1 VKKTIIILCV
11 FALSIEARE
20 SKILG
25 YIGNFIPTLTE
36 VGFVVNCVNVYEKV
50 SQFVRVTNRLIS
62 CVRNAKS
69 DWERTTS
76 NIKKLYEDI
85 QYLKGINPYDMDTWQ
100 AGVDNFNFSMNYH
113 KYMAVEAFNCLEQ
126 NTIFAS
132 AEYIKSIATIDDYVK
147 ARNAKRKAVDA
158 MFKHPN
164 YEAEIDNAVTM
175 MAEYKKKTI
184 EQLRALQ
191 SADMLIIQNSASTKE
206 EKDNATAHYT
216 LVGQQ
221 ISELETSASSSR
233 QLGKTDS
240 IINESGNLIAINL
253 TEIQCCQDRLQEME
267 KSSGDLVAAFY
278 RITGKQLNSQETGNG
293 TQLPDIPIDP
303 TDFDVTNPDE
313 VGAPLKPMVTPD
325 AGAADSRRETSN
337 HDIINLQNAA
347 AYLNLKQEALKRDI
361 IAMKVNTMAYIVSM
375 EATQRNRI
383 QQQVILLGQQNRM
396 VSIEMGE

>member
-1 VKKTIIILCV
+1 MRKAIIILCV
-11 FALSIEARE
+11 VALGIDARE
-20 SKILG
+20 SKLLG

-62 CVRNAKS
+62 SVRNAKS
-69 DWERTTS
+69 DWERTTG

-85 QYLKGINPYDMDTWQ
+85 QYLKEINPYNMDTWQ
-100 AGVDNFNFSMNYH
+100 AGIDNFNFSMNYH

-132 AEYIKSIATIDDYVK
+132 ADYIKSIATIDDYVA

-158 MFKHPN
+158 MFRHPY
-164 YEAEIDNAVTM
+164 YEAELDNASTM
-175 MAEYKKKTI
+175 MAAYKKKTI

-191 SADMLIIQNSASTKE
+191 SADMLIIQNSASTQQ
-206 EKDNATAHYT
+206 EKDDANAHYI

-221 ISELETSASSSR
+221 ISELEASAGNGR

-240 IINESGNLIAINL
+240 IINEAGNLIAINL
-253 TEIQCCQDRLQEME
+253 TEIKCCQDRLQEME
-267 KSSGDLVAAFY
+267 TSSGDLAAAFY
-278 RITGKQLNSQETGNG
+278 RLKGKTLNNQETGNG
-293 TQLPDIPIDP
+293 TQLPDVPIDP
-303 TDFDVTNPDE
+303 TDFDVTNPDK
-313 VGAPLKPMVTPD
+313 VGAPVKPTVTPQD
-325 AGAADSRRETSN
+325 GVADSRRETSN
-337 HDIINLQNAA
+337 HDILNLQNAA

-361 IAMKVNTMAYIVSM
+361 LAMKVNTMAYIVSM

-383 QQQVILLGQQNRM
+383 QQQVILLGHQNRM
-396 VSIEMGE
+396 MSIEMGE